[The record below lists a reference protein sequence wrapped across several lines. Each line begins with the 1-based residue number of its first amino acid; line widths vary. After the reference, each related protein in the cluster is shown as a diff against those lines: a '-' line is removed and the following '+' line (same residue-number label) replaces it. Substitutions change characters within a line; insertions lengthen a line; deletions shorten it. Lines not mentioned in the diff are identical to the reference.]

1 MEEFDS
7 LFGLVVNTKNFS
19 RSSSKVYGTRYY
31 TRVYQVVGVMLISFK
46 RMEFKQLSLSEFNST
61 KLAKSFSLDSPLRWS
76 DATEVEIKSHTNKD
90 GELVNEVKYG
100 EDTLPSN
107 RMIVLYDMKGRLYYN
122 GGYDAVAYP
131 VIKGIILA
139 VDLKTHSFQYITEN
153 TNPLGTAKINYN
165 YFYGVGNYTKKLRD
179 MLITEQ
185 GYIECMGTVGITKDY
200 DVLVLDSTCRYLN
213 LMEYINIGKLICN
226 RELVSIK
233 VGNRFRARVDEWFIS
248 KDSSASIVG
257 AILACYVLSL
267 SESYINSLNTDG
279 NDEFRRRGVVALIN
293 NYKYEE
299 LFYYL
304 RKPENRE
311 FADSL
316 LVYLKVTIY

>member
-31 TRVYQVVGVMLISFK
+31 TRVYQVVGVMLISFQ

-90 GELVNEVKYG
+90 GELVNEVKYNG
-100 EDTLPSN
+100 DTLSSN
-107 RMIVLYDMKGRLYYN
+107 RMIVLYDMDGRLYYD

-131 VIKGIILA
+131 IIKGIILA

-165 YFYGVGNYTKKLRD
+165 YFYGVGNYTNKLRD
-179 MLITEQ
+179 MFTTEQ
-185 GYIECMGTVGITKDY
+185 GYIECIGTVGITKDY
-200 DVLVLDSTCRYLN
+200 DVLMLDSTCRYLN

-248 KDSSASIVG
+248 KDSSSSIVG

-279 NDEFRRRGVVALIN
+279 NDKFRRRAIVALIN

-316 LVYLKVTIY
+316 LAYLKVTIY